1 MLDRDTVRALFWIAV
16 ITLFLAYYV
25 AAEKELPILI
35 QGIIQ
40 FWYAIT
46 GRTSKGQFA
55 NYPK

>member
-1 MLDRDTVRALFWIAV
+1 MFRDETRALFWIAV
-16 ITLFLAYYV
+16 ITLLLAYYV
-25 AAEKELPILI
+25 AVTKEAPIII

-46 GRTSKGQFA
+46 GRTNKGAFA